1 MRNGLP
7 YQLFADV
14 VLTLHVA
21 LVMFVVGGF
30 ALVIIGNCR
39 HWRWVNAAGFR
50 LAHLA
55 AVVMIVAEVWVEV
68 SCPLTT
74 LEMWLRAQAG
84 APTYDGSFV
93 GHWLQRVLYYNA
105 PSWVFALVYSLFGVL
120 VLATWL
126 HFPPKSK
133 KLRRRKRH
141 LADHALERQKPG
153 RIK

>member
-1 MRNGLP
+1 MRDGLP
-7 YQLFADV
+7 YQLLADI

-21 LVMFVVGGF
+21 LVMFVVGGL

-39 HWRWVNAAGFR
+39 HWRWVNAPGFR

-55 AVVMIVAEVWVEV
+55 AVTMIVAEVWVNV

-84 APTYDGSFV
+84 AATYDGSFIE
-93 GHWLQRVLYYNA
+93 HWLQRVLYYDA

-126 HFPPKSK
+126 HFPPRSK
-133 KLRRRKRH
+133 KLH
-141 LADHALERQKPG
+141 GESDA
-153 RIK
+153 